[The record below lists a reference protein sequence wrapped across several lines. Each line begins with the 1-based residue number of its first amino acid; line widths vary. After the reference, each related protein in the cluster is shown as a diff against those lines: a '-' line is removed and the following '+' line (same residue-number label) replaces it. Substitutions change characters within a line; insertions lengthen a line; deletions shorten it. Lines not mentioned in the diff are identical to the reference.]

1 MNFGDSKLLYW
12 LSCLA
17 LGLVVLS
24 PTLAMVVRLP
34 GGERFSEFWILGA
47 GHMAEDYPFNV
58 LENSVQK
65 MYLGVGNHMGNL
77 EYYLVYVKLRNQN
90 ESLPNNINGTSSVL
104 PPLFEY
110 RLFLE
115 DGNVWEREIQFS
127 FGGVSFEG
135 NLSRVL
141 RFSLD
146 GSAVNVDKVAV
157 WNQTNKGFY
166 YQLFFELWRY
176 NATVSS
182 FQYHDRFVGL
192 WLNMTAA
199 I

>member
-17 LGLVVLS
+17 LGLVILS

-34 GGERFSEFWILGA
+34 GGERFSELWILGP

-58 LENSVQK
+58 SENSVHK
-65 MYLGVGNHMGNL
+65 MYLGVGNHMGDF

-90 ESLPNNINGTSSVL
+90 ESLPNNVNGTSSVL
-104 PPLFEY
+104 SPLFEY

-115 DGNVWEREIQFS
+115 DGGVWERQVQFS

-135 NLSRVL
+135 NLSRVSRL
-141 RFSLD
+141 SLD
-146 GSAVNVDKVAV
+146 DSAVNVDKVAV

-176 NATVSS
+176 NATVSG

-192 WLNMTAA
+192 WLNVTVGM
-199 I
+199 

>member
-1 MNFGDSKLLYW
+1 MNFGDFKLFYW

-17 LGLVVLS
+17 LGLVILS

-34 GGERFSEFWILGA
+34 GGERFSELWILGP

-58 LENSVQK
+58 SGNSVHK
-65 MYLGVGNHMGNL
+65 MYLGVGNHMGGL

-90 ESLPNNINGTSSVL
+90 ESLPNNINGTPSVL

-115 DGNVWEREIQFS
+115 DGSVWERQVQFS
-127 FGGVSFEG
+127 FWGVSFEG

-141 RFSLD
+141 RLSLD
-146 GSAVNVDKVAV
+146 DSAVNVDKVAV
-157 WNQTNKGFY
+157 WNQTSKGFY

-192 WLNMTAA
+192 WLNVTVGM
-199 I
+199 